1 MNVAYLNAIRWLST
15 KLFNKSKP
23 MSGLEYEILSSL
35 VSKNA
40 KKKSTIPGM
49 K

>member
-1 MNVAYLNAIRWLST
+1 MTHILTLI
-15 KLFNKSKP
+15 KKFFIKSKP
-23 MSGLEYEILSSL
+23 MRGVEYEVLSDL
-35 VSKNA
+35 VHKNA